1 MLDVSVNI
9 VDDVLQEELARASDE
24 TMKNVVATFSETRT
38 LLSAI
43 QKPIRRVHDTP
54 GQGVGI

>member
-43 QKPIRRVHDTP
+43 QKPIWRVHDTP